1 MVGDHQMRSG
11 LLFSLTLALAGT
23 ASAASIGG
31 RPDLDRLTGVYKHRA
46 APGFDQK
53 SGRAGADILEIV
65 KLSDHTAYL
74 RVHTEDGEHI
84 CGLHG
89 VADITPDALVYTG
102 VRDDGPSC
110 TLKLR
115 SSRDGVV
122 LDDVGGSCSRWNCGV
137 GADLG
142 TGDRVNFKFAER
154 RQIRY
159 LPRILY
165 SREYAEAVKE
175 HDQRQ

>member
-1 MVGDHQMRSG
+1 MRGG
-11 LLFSLTLALAGT
+11 LLVSLTLVLAGT

-31 RPDLDRLTGVYKHRA
+31 RPDLDRLAGVYKHRA
-46 APGFDQK
+46 APGLSQK
-53 SGRAGADILEIV
+53 TGRAGADILEIV
-65 KLSDHTAYL
+65 KLSEQTAYM

-84 CGLHG
+84 CGFHG
-89 VADITPDALVYTG
+89 VADMTQDALVYTG
-102 VRDDGPSC
+102 VRNDGSSC

-137 GADLG
+137 GAGLG
-142 TGDRVNFKFAER
+142 TGDRVKFKFAEKR
-154 RQIRY
+154 PIRY
-159 LPRILY
+159 TPRILQ

-175 HDQRQ
+175 HDQRR

>member
-1 MVGDHQMRSG
+1 MRIG
-11 LLFSLTLALAGT
+11 LLLGITLAVTGT

-31 RPDLDRLTGVYKHRA
+31 RPDLDRLAGVYKHRA
-46 APGFDQK
+46 APGFNQRSRD
-53 SGRAGADILEIV
+53 AGEDILEIV
-65 KLSDHTAYL
+65 KLTDRTAYF

-84 CGLHG
+84 CAIHG
-89 VADITPDALVYTG
+89 VAELTPDSLTYKSVHS
-102 VRDDGPSC
+102 DPSPC

-122 LDDVGGSCSRWNCGV
+122 LDDVGSSCSRWNCGA

-142 TGDRVNFKFAER
+142 TGDRVNFRFSEK

-159 LPRILY
+159 MPRLLQ
-165 SREYAEAVKE
+165 SREYAEAMKE
-175 HDQRQ
+175 HDQRR